1 MGALV
6 TLQIVGTSDFG
17 YSRLTFYQANCP
29 GQILDVVID
38 TKSTCNAGDSA
49 SILGLARSPG
59 EGNGYPLRYSGLVN
73 SMDSMGSQRV
83 GNMTKLLLSLFF
95 HQVLNELIQVNC

>member
-1 MGALV
+1 M
-6 TLQIVGTSDFG
+6 
-17 YSRLTFYQANCP
+17 
-29 GQILDVVID
+29 
-38 TKSTCNAGDSA
+38 TKKGWNKNFIQNVMTYETIESSYNAGDPG

-59 EGNGYPLRYSGLVN
+59 EGSGYPLRYSGLVN